1 MGIGQ
6 GWKQL
11 SLFSNRFKRTVIL
24 RFYTTYTVSSRS
36 TSRH

>member
-1 MGIGQ
+1 MSIGQ

-11 SLFSNRFKRTVIL
+11 SLFSNRFKWTVTL
-24 RFYTTYTVSSRS
+24 RFCTTYTVSSRS